1 MMQVRAQ
8 IEGANPT
15 PSGRPPVE
23 SAPARDR
30 LRVLH
35 VIPHLF
41 PGGTE
46 YVLLRLIRGLG
57 DAAFEHRICA
67 TRGIDADFAA
77 QNNLADN
84 QLFLAGRHDLSFQFP
99 LFRLARY
106 MRSFRPHVVHTRNW
120 GGLEAVFA
128 ARLAGVPVVIH
139 SEHGYEVDSL
149 AGLPFRRRVFRRVAY
164 SAADTVF
171 TNSRELRDY
180 HARQA
185 KVSLESIQ
193 VIYNGVDTNRFA
205 PHPEIRQRV
214 RRELGLPIESFV
226 VGSVGRLVPI
236 KDHGTL
242 LQAASLLAERRID
255 VRVLL
260 VGSGPTRSELQSKAD
275 QLEKLSGR
283 VHFVGASDQVPTFLN
298 AMDVFVLPSLGEGMS
313 NTLIEAMASGLPV
326 AATRVGGNPELVEEG
341 RSGEFFAP
349 GDFASLA
356 RLLEQLSRDNGLR
369 RALGSAARERA
380 VSRFSF
386 EQMVTNYRS
395 LYLEQV
401 ARRRILLGRSGAL
414 VSEG

>member
-8 IEGANPT
+8 VEDVGSTTN
-15 PSGRPPVE
+15 GRPPIQGA
-23 SAPARDR
+23 SARDR

-46 YVLLRLIRGLG
+46 YVLVRLIRGLG
-57 DAAFEHRICA
+57 EAAFEHRICA
-67 TRGIDADFAA
+67 TRGIDTDFAA
-77 QNNLADN
+77 QNGLAKN
-84 QLFLAGRHDLSFQFP
+84 QLFLAGHHDLSFQFP

-149 AGLPFRRRVFRRVAY
+149 AGLPLRRRFMRHVAY
-164 SAADTVF
+164 SAADAVF

-185 KVSLESIQ
+185 KVSLERIQ

-214 RRELGLPIESFV
+214 RRELGLSTESFV

-242 LQAASLLAERRID
+242 LQAASLLAERGID
-255 VRVLL
+255 VRVVL
-260 VGSGPTRSELQSKAD
+260 VGTGPTRAELERKAS

-283 VHFVGASDQVPTFLN
+283 VHFVGASDQVPAFLN
-298 AMDVFVLPSLGEGMS
+298 ALDAFVLSSLGEGMS
-313 NTLIEAMASGLPV
+313 NTLIEAMASGLPTV
-326 AATRVGGNPELVEEG
+326 ATRVGGNPELIEEG
-341 RSGEFFAP
+341 RTGEFFAP
-349 GDFASLA
+349 GDFSSLASL
-356 RLLEQLSRDNGLR
+356 LERLSRDNGLR
-369 RALGSAARERA
+369 RVLGSAARERA
-380 VSRFSF
+380 VSCFSF
-386 EQMVTNYRS
+386 EQMVTNYRA

>member
-1 MMQVRAQ
+1 MMQLRTQVAAV
-8 IEGANPT
+8 GSAANT
-15 PSGRPPVE
+15 RKLTE
-23 SAPARDR
+23 DLPARDR

-57 DAAFEHRICA
+57 ETAFEQRICA

-77 QNNLADN
+77 QNGLSEN

-149 AGLPFRRRVFRRVAY
+149 AGLPLRRRFFRRLAY

-171 TNSRELRDY
+171 TNSKELRDY

-185 KVSLESIQ
+185 RISPECIQ
-193 VIYNGVDTNRFA
+193 VIPNGVDTNRFA
-205 PHPEIRQRV
+205 PCAEIHEQV
-214 RRELGLPIESFV
+214 RRELGLPINSFI

-242 LQAASLLAERRID
+242 LQAASLLAERGID
-255 VRVLL
+255 IRVLL
-260 VGSGPTRSELQSKAD
+260 VGAGPRLAELQHHAD
-275 QLEKLSGR
+275 QLKSLSGR

-313 NTLIEAMASGLPV
+313 NTLIEAMASGLPTV
-326 AATRVGGNPELVEEG
+326 ATRVGGNPELIEEG
-341 RSGEFFAP
+341 RTGEFFAP
-349 GDFASLA
+349 RDFVSLA
-356 RLLEQLSRDNGLR
+356 GSLERLSRDRGLR
-369 RALGSAARERA
+369 YAQGSAARDRA
-380 VSRFSF
+380 VSRFSL
-386 EQMVTNYRS
+386 EQMITNYRA
-395 LYLEQV
+395 LYLDQV